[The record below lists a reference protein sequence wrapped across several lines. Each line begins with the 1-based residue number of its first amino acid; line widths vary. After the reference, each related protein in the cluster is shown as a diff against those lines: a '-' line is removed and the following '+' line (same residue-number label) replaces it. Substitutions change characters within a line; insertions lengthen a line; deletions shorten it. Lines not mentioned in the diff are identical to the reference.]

1 MISAINLNAKIERKI
16 LNGCYNYNGGVGKP
30 FSESRI

>member
-1 MISAINLNAKIERKI
+1 MKFAINLNAKIERKI
-16 LNGCYNYNGGVGKP
+16 LNGYYNYNGRFGKP

>member
-1 MISAINLNAKIERKI
+1 MKSAINLNAEIERKI

-30 FSESRI
+30 FSESGI